1 MPPQIPSQPRACRED
16 VVRGNRLFPSRSD
29 RTWWV
34 LSELRRVFLKV
45 ADRCTQRGVKT
56 VIDYGC
62 GNMPYRPLFEQK
74 GIQYKGFDFPPND
87 KADGWLAPDG
97 RLPVEAA
104 CAEALLSSQVLEH
117 VADPN
122 RYLQEAR
129 RVLADGG
136 WLILSTHGVWKYHPD
151 PVDLWRWTGDGL
163 RKIVEDQGFS
173 IESLE
178 GLVGPAAMGIQLFQD
193 ALGGKVPQRLRK
205 LFFCTCQ
212 LAMQFLDRRLP
223 PEVKAKDAGVY
234 VLIAVKHP
242 QAG

>member
-1 MPPQIPSQPRACRED
+1 MPLQISSQPRAYRED
-16 VVRGNRLFPSRSD
+16 LVRGNRLSPSRSG
-29 RTWWV
+29 RTYWV
-34 LSELRRVFLKV
+34 LSELRRVFLEI
-45 ADRCTQRGVKT
+45 ADRCAQQGVKT

-62 GNMPYRPLFEQK
+62 GNMPYRPFFEEK

-117 VADPN
+117 VTDPN
-122 RYLQEAR
+122 HYLHEAR
-129 RVLADGG
+129 RVLVEGG

-163 RKIVEDQGFS
+163 RKLVEDQGFS
-173 IESLE
+173 VESLE
-178 GLVGPAAMGIQLFQD
+178 GLVGPASMGIQLFQD
-193 ALGGKVPQRLRK
+193 AVAGKVPRLLRK
-205 LFFCTCQ
+205 PFFYICQ
-212 LAMQFLDRRLP
+212 IVMQFLDRRLP

-234 VLIAVKHP
+234 VLIAVKP
-242 QAG
+242 QQAG